1 MFLGL
6 AVCVF
11 LCYSLDHLFQ
21 RCLLLLCWVFVSSVP
36 SQEIGW
42 EAHLNMTYSMSSGTW
57 NLNSINSAVT
67 PERSRS
73 PKRRRFR
80 HNWSRLL
87 RVDCSTPSP
96 SRPTTVST
104 QL

>member
-1 MFLGL
+1 MRTGSCCIVYDSCVQKSPKHIITVLNFACWFRLIVLCMFLGL

-42 EAHLNMTYSMSSGTW
+42 EAHLNMTYSMSSGT
-57 NLNSINSAVT
+57 
-67 PERSRS
+67 
-73 PKRRRFR
+73 
-80 HNWSRLL
+80 
-87 RVDCSTPSP
+87 
-96 SRPTTVST
+96 
-104 QL
+104 